1 MTFQFIHVT
10 DTHLI
15 PPGQTLYDLD
25 PQARLRLCLDDI
37 ARRHTDAAF
46 LVITGDLTHWGAPEA
61 YAILRDELARLPM
74 PVHLLLGNHDSRP
87 NFCQAFPQ
95 VPLDENG
102 FVQRVLETP
111 VGRCIFLDSNE
122 PDVSWGVLCDKRLKW
137 LETELNRSSTLP
149 VFLFCHHPPFPV
161 GLPKMDTISLREPE
175 KFAAVVAPHAARI
188 RHFFFG
194 HLHRPICGSWRGI
207 PFSTMRAT
215 SHQVALDFATSDA
228 VPGSHE
234 PPAYAVVRVDPE
246 QVVVHFHDFMDATNT
261 FNL

>member
-10 DTHLI
+10 DTHLV

-37 ARRHTDAAF
+37 VRRHADAAF
-46 LVITGDLTHWGAPEA
+46 VVITGDLTHWGAPEA
-61 YAILRDELARLPM
+61 YAALRDELARLPL

-87 NFCQAFPQ
+87 NFLQAFPQ
-95 VPLDENG
+95 APLDENG
-102 FVQRVLETP
+102 FVQRVLDTP
-111 VGRCIFLDSNE
+111 AGRCIFLDSNE
-122 PDVSWGVLCDKRLKW
+122 PDVSWGVLCDRRLAW
-137 LETELNRSSTLP
+137 LDAELKAETDRP

-161 GLPKMDTISLREPE
+161 GIRKMDTIGLREPE
-175 KFAAVVAPHAARI
+175 KFAAVVRPHAARI

-194 HLHRPICGSWRGI
+194 HLHRPICGSWLGI

-215 SHQVALDFATSDA
+215 SHQVALDFVSDGI

-234 PPAYAVVRVDPE
+234 PPAYAVVRVDPDH
-246 QVVVHFHDFMDATNT
+246 VVVHFHDFLDRTNT